1 MINLQKLATEQR
13 NAKTNKIDSATT
25 LELVQIM
32 NDEDH
37 KVADAVHKILPQ
49 VAAAVDMIASHLRRG
64 GRLFYVGS
72 GTSGRLGILDA
83 AECPPTFSTSPEL
96 VQGILAGGESAVFR
110 AKEGA
115 EDDAEQGAKDLAARS
130 ATNRDVVVGI
140 SASDRTPYVVGALT
154 YARQKIGAATI
165 AICCSADSAVS
176 RQADF
181 NLCALVGP
189 EVITGSTR
197 MKAGTAEK
205 MLLNMLSTGAMVK
218 LGKVY
223 GNLMVDLNCSNEKLQ
238 ERAVQ
243 IVMAVAECDRDKAV
257 RSLTAAQGNAKEACL
272 IAALNLS
279 PEAARQHLAVAG
291 GFLGKALTLM

>member
-130 ATNRDVVVGI
+130 ATNGGGAGHIHRLDLGQR
-140 SASDRTPYVVGALT
+140 SHALCGRRPYLCPAKNRRRYHRHLLQRRFC
-154 YARQKIGAATI
+154 RQ
-165 AICCSADSAVS
+165 
-176 RQADF
+176 Q
-181 NLCALVGP
+181 
-189 EVITGSTR
+189 TGR
-197 MKAGTAEK
+197 
-205 MLLNMLSTGAMVK
+205 L
-218 LGKVY
+218 
-223 GNLMVDLNCSNEKLQ
+223 
-238 ERAVQ
+238 
-243 IVMAVAECDRDKAV
+243 
-257 RSLTAAQGNAKEACL
+257 
-272 IAALNLS
+272 
-279 PEAARQHLAVAG
+279 
-291 GFLGKALTLM
+291 